1 MALIKTRDFGETE
14 VHESDIFTFPS
25 GLFGFEDTRRYAL
38 LSPLGENVYPMWF
51 QCVDDISPCFI
62 VFNPALIVLGYSLSL
77 NSDDR
82 KILKLPPV
90 VSDNNNSS
98 TDGVLNVKLTDL
110 SKIEVDF
117 SDYDAQK
124 PKSLAELSE
133 QLLVVSIAGGPEDY
147 KDTTVN
153 LKSPI
158 VINIA
163 ENIGTQVIL
172 QTDYP
177 FRFPVFT
184 GDAL

>member
-1 MALIKTRDFGETE
+1 MALIKTRDFGDTE
-14 VHESDIFTFPS
+14 VHESDIFTFPT

-38 LSPLGENVYPMWF
+38 LSPMGENVYPMWF

-77 NSDDR
+77 SKDDR
-82 KILKLPPV
+82 KTLKLPPV
-90 VSDNNNSS
+90 ATDNNSND
-98 TDGVLNVKLTDL
+98 TADGFLTVKLQDL
-110 SKIEVDF
+110 SKLKIDF
-117 SDYDAQK
+117 SNYDALK
-124 PKSLAELSE
+124 PKTAQQLSE
-133 QLLVVSIAGGPEDY
+133 QLLVLAIARVPEDY

-172 QTDYP
+172 PTDYP
-177 FRFPVFT
+177 FRFPVFA
-184 GDAL
+184 GDK